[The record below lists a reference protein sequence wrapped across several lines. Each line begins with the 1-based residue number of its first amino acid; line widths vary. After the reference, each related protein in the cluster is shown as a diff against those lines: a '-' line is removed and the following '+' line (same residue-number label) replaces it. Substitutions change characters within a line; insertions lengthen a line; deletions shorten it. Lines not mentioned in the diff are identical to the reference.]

1 MIYRVCTGGSSGY
14 VGVYG
19 TGIIME
25 HHVEKTSE
33 HEMET
38 GLTYMEADTGTRS
51 LARSEGLST

>member
-1 MIYRVCTGGSSGY
+1 MVVQGT
-14 VGVYG
+14 VYG

-25 HHVEKTSE
+25 HHVEKTLE

-38 GLTYMEADTGTRS
+38 VLTYIEVDTGTRS